1 MKTTKIILGL
11 ALVAIFSLTSC
22 SKDSNSS
29 DTSLTSADVLTSRKI
44 DQASDDVSSVVEEQ
58 EANTYV
64 DVTAGKTADLANS
77 MLSDCAHVTRVPDF
91 GTAPT
96 VGQTVTKTIDFS
108 FNNPAGCTL
117 ANGTVLKGKI
127 IISFVYDPSATSHT
141 INYSFDNFYHNGNL
155 VSNTSTRTVTRTM
168 AGSTLLTAVHP
179 IHTMDIDMTVTMAA
193 SGGVYHRVGTRTRE
207 CVAGFGLPIN
217 SDARVY
223 KVYGNMTTTRPDGGT
238 QSNVI
243 LVATPLTFKN
253 NCQYKLVSGIITI
266 TRPNHTAVLDYG
278 NGDCDANYTI
288 AIDGGTPVAHTFGN

>member
-44 DQASDDVSSVVEEQ
+44 DQASDDVSSVVEDQFTQQFPSETGKS
-58 EANTYV
+58 ANAVASLLPSCTS
-64 DVTAGKTADLANS
+64 VTATATLTTW
-77 MLSDCAHVTRVPDF
+77 TR
-91 GTAPT
+91 T
-96 VGQTVTKTIDFS
+96 VLFS
-108 FNNPAGCTL
+108 NCVFNGNTL
-117 ANGTVLKGKI
+117 NGTI
-127 IISFVYDPSATSHT
+127 IVSGSLPFTPGSYVIHYSFV
-141 INYSFDNFYHNGNL
+141 NFSHNGNL
-155 VSNTSTRTVTRTM
+155 VSDTSTRTVTRTM
-168 AGSTLLTAVHP
+168 ASSTLLTAVHP

-238 QSNVI
+238 QTNVI
-243 LVATPLTFKN
+243 SVATPLTFKN
-253 NCQYKLVSGIITI
+253 SCQFKLVSGVITI

-288 AIDGGTPVAHTFGN
+288 AIDGGTPVAHTFGS

>member
-1 MKTTKIILGL
+1 MM

-44 DQASDDVSSVVEEQ
+44 DQASDDVSSVVEDQFTQQFPSETGKS
-58 EANTYV
+58 ANAVASLLTSCTS
-64 DVTAGKTADLANS
+64 VTATATLTTW
-77 MLSDCAHVTRVPDF
+77 TR
-91 GTAPT
+91 T
-96 VGQTVTKTIDFS
+96 VLFS
-108 FNNPAGCTL
+108 NCVFNGNTL
-117 ANGTVLKGKI
+117 NGTI
-127 IISFVYDPSATSHT
+127 IVSGSLPFTPGSYVIHYSFV
-141 INYSFDNFYHNGNL
+141 NFSHNGNL

-168 AGSTLLTAVHP
+168 ASSTLLADVHP

-238 QSNVI
+238 QTNVI
-243 LVATPLTFKN
+243 LVATPLTFN
-253 NCQYKLVSGIITI
+253 NVTCPLYKLVSGIITI